1 MWGLFP
7 SWRML
12 PMIGHGYGPGGTSGD
27 LNGEDKILKCLRRR
41 KRRGRRSIGIKTRLP
56 SVPLV

>member
-1 MWGLFP
+1 
-7 SWRML
+7 
-12 PMIGHGYGPGGTSGD
+12 MIGHGYGPGGTSGD
-27 LNGEDKILKCLRRR
+27 LNGEDKILKCLRMR